1 LLWRK
6 HGGFEIGYN
15 FVNGSP
21 PELDINMDIHELTEK
36 IEKISENYS
45 IKYQFERD
53 SDWFVLKLQEE
64 VGELIQAYLMVQGK
78 ARQKGKS
85 KEQIRDDF
93 ENEVADVLA
102 HTLLLAKH
110 FHVDLDRVF
119 EGKWVKWARK
129 EE

>member
-1 LLWRK
+1 
-6 HGGFEIGYN
+6 
-15 FVNGSP
+15 
-21 PELDINMDIHELTEK
+21 MDIHDLTEK
-36 IEKISENYS
+36 IEKISQDYS
-45 IKYQFERD
+45 KKFEFQRD

-64 VGELIQAYLMVQGK
+64 LGELIQSYLMVQGK

-85 KEQIRDDF
+85 KEQIRDEF

-110 FHVDLDRVF
+110 FNVDLDKVF
-119 EGKWVKWARK
+119 EGKWLKWSNH

>member
-1 LLWRK
+1 
-6 HGGFEIGYN
+6 
-15 FVNGSP
+15 
-21 PELDINMDIHELTEK
+21 MDVHELTEK

-45 IKYQFERD
+45 KRFQFERD
-53 SDWFVLKLQEE
+53 PDWFVLKLQEE
-64 VGELIQAYLMVQGK
+64 LGELIQAYLMFKGK

-85 KEQIRDDF
+85 KEEIRDDF

-119 EGKWVKWARK
+119 EGKWLKWNHEDK
-129 EE
+129 

>member
-1 LLWRK
+1 M
-6 HGGFEIGYN
+6 EIH
-15 FVNGSP
+15 
-21 PELDINMDIHELTEK
+21 DLTEK

-45 IKYQFERD
+45 KKIHFERD

-64 VGELIQAYLMVQGK
+64 LGELIQAYLMVKGE

-85 KEQIRDDF
+85 KEQIREDF

-110 FHVDLDRVF
+110 FHVDLDKVF
-119 EGKWVKWARK
+119 EGKWVTWAQK
-129 EE
+129 ENA

>member
-1 LLWRK
+1 
-6 HGGFEIGYN
+6 
-15 FVNGSP
+15 
-21 PELDINMDIHELTEK
+21 MDVHDLTEK

-45 IKYQFERD
+45 KKYQFERD

-64 VGELIQAYLMVQGK
+64 VGELIQAYLMVQRK

-102 HTLLLAKH
+102 HTLFFAKH

-119 EGKWVKWARK
+119 
-129 EE
+129 